1 MEILVSICFHYPK
14 KEELPFQFF
23 FLNFNSKKKK
33 NFWMRTVFYF
43 PKKKYFCV
51 CDTGLAS
58 ATKIFF
64 QDILMM
70 SPGGTS
76 SSAVFQMF

>member
-1 MEILVSICFHYPK
+1 LEEEK
-14 KEELPFQFF
+14 KA
-23 FLNFNSKKKK
+23 
-33 NFWMRTVFYF
+33 FWTRTLFYF
-43 PKKKYFCV
+43 PKKKYFSV
-51 CDTGLAS
+51 CNIGLVS

-64 QDILMM
+64 QDILIM